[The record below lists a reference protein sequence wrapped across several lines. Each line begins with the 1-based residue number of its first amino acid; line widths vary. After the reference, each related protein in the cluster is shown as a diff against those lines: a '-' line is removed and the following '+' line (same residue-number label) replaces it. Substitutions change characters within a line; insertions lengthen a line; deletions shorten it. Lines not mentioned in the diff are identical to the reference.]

1 VKPLNK
7 IRVKTLGSVQIWV
20 GELDITKEL
29 GKKAIAIIIYI
40 LLSKDQKVSR
50 EKLMDLFWGDR
61 NEKAARYNL
70 RHNLWKIR
78 RVFRMNNLEDDWLD
92 ADYQHI
98 RISDSYSIETDAH
111 ELCISLESIEDICEA
126 LEPDNVSKI
135 LSIYGGHFMDRFYLS
150 DCEDLNDWIYF
161 KREEFQKKYL
171 DILLKLGEYCEKK
184 VWIEPSICVFKEIQ
198 FLMPYDDNVHYKLI
212 NNLIKIGDR
221 YNAIRYY
228 ERFKKKLR
236 EDLNIPTS
244 EALRDL
250 IDTLKNTPEVSLSS
264 RTTDNILI
272 HVDNHVL
279 CSVNYMVLSLV
290 LDSII
295 EQFSKDQICGI
306 DSVFL
311 SDLARINGRI
321 TELVSGK
328 VQCFEHLTADTE
340 KIRIFRA
347 MYQLLNY
354 LNESHDLT
362 LDLSNLDEFDLFS
375 KEFVEN
381 LTKMDCGIH
390 IKY

>member
-1 VKPLNK
+1 LNK

-20 GELDITKEL
+20 GELEITKEL
-29 GKKAIAIIIYI
+29 SKKAIAIIIYI

-98 RISDSYSIETDAH
+98 RISDSYSVETDAYD
-111 ELCISLESIEDICEA
+111 LCVSLETMEDICED
-126 LEPDNVSKI
+126 LEPDKVPKI

-161 KREEFQKKYL
+161 KREEFQKMYL
-171 DILLKLGEYCEKK
+171 DILLKLGEYCEEKN
-184 VWIEPSICVFKEIQ
+184 WIESSICVFREIQ
-198 FLMPYDDNVHYKLI
+198 FLMPYDDDVHFKLI

-221 YNAIRYY
+221 YNAVRCF

-244 EALRDL
+244 EDLRTL
-250 IDTLKNTPEVSLSS
+250 IGTLKNTPDVRSKC
-264 RTTDNILI
+264 RPADNISI
-272 HVDNHVL
+272 QVDNHVL

-295 EQFSKDQICGI
+295 EQFSKDQIRGI

-311 SDLARINGRI
+311 SDLARINGRLI
-321 TELVSGK
+321 ELIPDK
-328 VQCFEHLTADTE
+328 VECFEHLTADTE

-347 MYQLLNY
+347 MYQLLSY

-362 LDLSNLDEFDLFS
+362 LDLSNLEEMDLFS

-381 LTKMDCGIH
+381 LTKVDCGIH